1 MINPKNISICSAIGF
16 FLSFFIGLVSPGVS
30 FSHVLLRA
38 VLCALLFAALCV
50 GISFIYQK
58 FLAAESNSFGVESD
72 QNAQKTAGGVV
83 NIVVDDSNLTDDGMA
98 PKFTVLSNRAAPSP
112 AVSSQS
118 NLSPA
123 SSEAPAAAP
132 EQSAPLSEPASPAP
146 EPNAEPVHSAAP
158 DSASSSSPQE
168 SSFKPASLASVTQKA
183 DAVQGSD
190 APVSSQAAPSE
201 SLASGSGGADGAA
214 EQLDELPDI
223 GSMDDVGSVE
233 TASDLSSAA
242 EEVVTDTEF
251 STGGAH
257 LKEQPIS
264 GDTNVMA
271 KAIQTLLAK
280 DND

>member
-58 FLAAESNSFGVESD
+58 FLAAESNSFGVEPD
-72 QNAQKTAGGVV
+72 QTAQKTAGGVV

-98 PKFTVLSNRAAPSP
+98 PKFTVLNNRAAPSP
-112 AVSSQS
+112 AASPQS

-123 SSEAPAAAP
+123 SSEAPVSAP
-132 EQSAPLSEPASPAP
+132 EQSASLAEPASPAP
-146 EPNAEPVHSAAP
+146 QPNTEPVHSAAP
-158 DSASSSSPQE
+158 DSASSVSSQE

-183 DAVQGSD
+183 DTTHGSD
-190 APVSSQAAPSE
+190 APLSSQAAPSD
-201 SLASGSGGADGAA
+201 SLASGGTDGVT

-223 GSMDDVGSVE
+223 GNMDDVGSVE